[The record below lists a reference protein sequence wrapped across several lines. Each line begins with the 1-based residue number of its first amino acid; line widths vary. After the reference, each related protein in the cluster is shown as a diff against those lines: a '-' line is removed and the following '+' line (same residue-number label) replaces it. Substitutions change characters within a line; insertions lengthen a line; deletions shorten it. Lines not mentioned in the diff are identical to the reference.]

1 MATIAN
7 LYSARHA
14 QPALHLFEGHLLVCF
29 VIQIETAAAAG
40 VVANNAFKDRGGP
53 VLRTLDALQDR
64 GGRDRLADDGR
75 MLAASSCDI
84 FTVQSAADWRQKRD
98 FVSYLNLVAGPRTPD

>member
-1 MATIAN
+1 M
-7 LYSARHA
+7 
-14 QPALHLFEGHLLVCF
+14 
-29 VIQIETAAAAG
+29 
-40 VVANNAFKDRGGP
+40 VANNAFKDRGGP

-64 GGRDRLADDGR
+64 DGRDRLADDGR

-98 FVSYLNLVAGPRTPD
+98 FVSRPQPRGGTRVLLIDRHGERRCRTF